1 MAVRKYAYSDAVLY
15 SKINIFCHCY
25 YHHQELLS
33 LHGILPINIE
43 ELQAKNEEFFDV
55 ISDNLQKVNWKNI
68 INQRQ
73 TKRAEIA
80 SMIKFIRFTVEN
92 VYKDSPYIL
101 NLFTFGLQS
110 RLNNEE
116 YITRVALI
124 AERCEEYAADLAP
137 NHITA
142 TYIAA
147 LRAKNEELRQLI
159 AMVPEMNTIRK
170 QTTAQRIQRGNAIF
184 ETTKYYLAKSVFSA
198 ENNDEA
204 AHLLFSGMLREF
216 IAPANKGA
224 KRKNAA
230 SGNAESGM
238 EG

>member
-1 MAVRKYAYSDAVLY
+1 M
-15 SKINIFCHCY
+15 
-25 YHHQELLS
+25 
-33 LHGILPINIE
+33 
-43 ELQAKNEEFFDV
+43 
-55 ISDNLQKVNWKNI
+55 
-68 INQRQ
+68 
-73 TKRAEIA
+73 
-80 SMIKFIRFTVEN
+80 EN

-110 RLNNEE
+110 RLNNKE

-124 AERCEEYAADLAP
+124 AQRCEEYAADLAP

-142 TYIAA
+142 TYIPA

-184 ETTKYYLAKSVFSA
+184 ETTKYSLQSQYLAP

-204 AHLLFSGMLREF
+204 AHLLLSGMLREF
-216 IAPANKGA
+216 IRQRTKALNVKMPPPAM
-224 KRKNAA
+224 RKAA
-230 SGNAESGM
+230 M